1 MLGCVGVFVGVGVQL
16 LRRVQQIRDGRKKDG
31 TTYTTH
37 FSKLHLVSQFKL
49 VNATVKAKL
58 ITQPRIATDGA
69 AAMMIPHCIFLYE
82 KWGLGCEVEA
92 KKSRMLL
99 VAFGLGCELAHPA
112 ASATALP

>member
-1 MLGCVGVFVGVGVQL
+1 MCRCVCRCRCTTFTTCAADQRWKKEGWYDVYYAL
-16 LRRVQQIRDGRKKDG
+16 L
-31 TTYTTH
+31 
-37 FSKLHLVSQFKL
+37 KLHLVSQFKL

-99 VAFGLGCELAHPA
+99 LVAFGLGCELAHPA
-112 ASATALP
+112 ANVTALP